1 MKKIEIIQEM
11 YPDEELLVADGFD
24 DAIVGYF
31 DELKKVVYSSNA
43 CVDILMAN
51 HGMEYDE
58 AIEFFAFNVQGS
70 FVGDKTPLF
79 INTIQC

>member
-24 DAIVGYF
+24 DAIIGYS
-31 DELKKVVYSSNA
+31 DELKKVIYSLNA

-51 HGMEYDE
+51 HGLQYDE
-58 AIEFFAFNVQGS
+58 AIEFFVFSVQGS
-70 FVGDKTPLF
+70 FIGDESPLF
-79 INTIQC
+79 INTI